1 VSDDKPTEQPSDSAD
16 ATEGKKPFK
25 ERFMEFVQE
34 YGPIAVITWFTI
46 FFSTWG
52 AFIVLLNAGVDLGGW
67 LSSGDGSGFFGK
79 FLKTGG
85 VTALAYGATQ
95 VVKPIR
101 IAATFAITP
110 AIHNVWEKVR
120 GRKPESESEG
130 DS

>member
-1 VSDDKPTEQPSDSAD
+1 MTDEDNAASSDAG
-16 ATEGKKPFK
+16 EGETKIGEKKPFK

-34 YGPIAVITWFTI
+34 YGPVAVITWFTI

-52 AFIVLLNAGVDLGGW
+52 AFIVLLDAGVDLGGW
-67 LSSGDGSGFFGK
+67 LSSGDTSGFFGR
-79 FLKTGG
+79 FIKTGG

-110 AIHNVWEKVR
+110 ALHRAWEKMR
-120 GRKPESESEG
+120 GRGAAK
-130 DS
+130 D